1 MIEPKT
7 LERITP
13 AIVRR
18 LRDAMASCP
27 VTVHV
32 KLEDAIKLIDA
43 QAKEIERLRRKEQAK

>member
-7 LERITP
+7 LERLTP
-13 AIVRR
+13 AVVRR

-43 QAKEIERLRRKEQAK
+43 QAKEIERLKKAQVRQ

>member
-18 LRDAMASCP
+18 LREAKASCP

-32 KLEDAIKLIDA
+32 KLEDAAKLIEE
-43 QAKEIERLRRKEQAK
+43 QAKEIERLRRKEQAQ